1 MHRAPGPQC
10 EKLSWVEDLMT
21 ENASRETGQATVIL
35 VFPGWSWRSY
45 SGATPAVLVAMDR
58 QVYFPGE
65 VSKGFRFELGVSPGA
80 HELTVILGGNSRTV
94 PIEVEAGRTYE
105 IPLKFGGR
113 WGALKIEFPETS
125 AES

>member
-1 MHRAPGPQC
+1 MA
-10 EKLSWVEDLMT
+10 
-21 ENASRETGQATVIL
+21 AETSDAKGQAKVVL

-45 SGATPAVLVAMDR
+45 SGTTPAVLLALDR

-65 VSKGFRFELGVSPGA
+65 VSQGFRFELEVSPGS

-94 PIEVEAGRTYE
+94 PIDVEAGRTYE

-113 WGALKIEFPETS
+113 WGALRIEFPENST
-125 AES
+125 AT

>member
-1 MHRAPGPQC
+1 MVAESG
-10 EKLSWVEDLMT
+10 EGKD
-21 ENASRETGQATVIL
+21 QATVVL
-35 VFPGWSWRSY
+35 VFPGWNWKSY
-45 SGATPAVLVAMDR
+45 TGAAPAVLVALDR

-65 VSKGFRFELGVSPGA
+65 VSKGFRFELPVQAGS

-113 WGALKIEFPETS
+113 WGALKIEFQEQGT
-125 AES
+125 ES